1 MQVWRSQGPIAR
13 NTRKKGMDVNGFHQ
27 VLLIDDN
34 PVQLKVREAVL
45 RNAGF
50 AVATAATA
58 ENALATM
65 LVLGDRIGVVVTDH
79 VMPVCSGAEFV
90 RRLRAQNDWVP
101 VVVLSGMPD
110 AMNEYEG
117 MHVQFRP
124 KPVPPSELI
133 ELVRAGLAESLR
145 QRGAA

>member
-1 MQVWRSQGPIAR
+1 
-13 NTRKKGMDVNGFHQ
+13 MDGFSQ

-34 PVQLKVREAVL
+34 LVQLKVREAVL

-50 AVATAATA
+50 TVSTATTA
-58 ENALATM
+58 ESALAT
-65 LVLGDRIGVVVTDH
+65 LCVLGDHIGLVVTDH
-79 VMPVCSGAEFV
+79 VMPVCNGAEFV
-90 RRLRAQNDWVP
+90 RQLRARNNWVP

-110 AMNEYEG
+110 AMSEYEG
-117 MHVQFRP
+117 MHVQFRT
-124 KPVPPSELI
+124 KPTPPSELI